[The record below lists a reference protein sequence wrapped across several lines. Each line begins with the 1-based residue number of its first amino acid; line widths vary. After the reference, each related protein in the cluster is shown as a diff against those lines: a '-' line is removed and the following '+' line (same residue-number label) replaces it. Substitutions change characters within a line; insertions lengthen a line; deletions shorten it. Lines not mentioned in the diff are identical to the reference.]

1 MFEKLLIL
9 LVAGAATLSHLI
21 PSPTQMINMFEKGQ
35 KLFVIEDYA
44 QAITRYEKIL
54 AIDSPFL
61 KEKEVTTTLADMVI
75 SLPVAARYQMAN
87 CYKNLGDFE
96 RAIEHFKIVVQTAEI
111 ERLQAMAQS
120 QIVLT
125 RYNQKEYQATI
136 EEARFLLDHFGNS
149 EYAERALYNIGWSNY
164 ESGQYAE
171 SIAAFEEGIRRFP
184 QGEYAVRSQ
193 YQIGESYFEL
203 KQFQSAVDAY
213 NKLIENYI
221 PKSFSERQWSEM
233 ELSRLKRRT
242 QVESGIGKSREEH
255 HIIELSAKAVIRIG
269 DAYDQMQSADKS
281 IEAYLRVPQDYLP
294 MTDLVETAYIKAAD
308 VALRYKG
315 LADAVQVYKN
325 AIDASTDRVFQGKM
339 KYQIAKVH
347 FQHKD
352 YAQAAAEYKSY
363 IKAYRDVSQQV
374 EFTVDA
380 AYYQIG
386 MAFYENFSYDSSLVF
401 YQVVI
406 DSFPNSHM
414 RPNAYYGKGLV
425 LQRAGQFDAA
435 IAAMNELITA
445 YPENQQTPLAYLQIA
460 RIHFDRKDYAQAISA
475 FLSLL
480 QNAKDGD
487 VIDKNSIH
495 FELGQCY
502 RDSKQPDQAIAA
514 FNNVEKGSD
523 YFAVA
528 NSEISELYLQ
538 QGNFEQAEQ
547 VLRQVLDATTE
558 PGKQAEVHYYL
569 ARLYVSAEQFEKAI
583 PEFDLAIQGL
593 QKPEILQSALF
604 GRGAIQMQTV
614 QYTSA
619 IADFERL
626 LAMPL
631 VLPELKSKAMRRL
644 VTCYLKSG
652 DPQKSLESAHSFVDN
667 AKSKSD
673 RTDGLLALAQAHFEL
688 AQYEDGIRVADEIIA
703 TAEDEEHLV
712 QAYFLKGNC
721 YLNLKQFSQ
730 GTDAYQTALN
740 KFPNSAFIPEVA
752 FQLGVAYYNSE
763 DFEKAAATFSG
774 VTQRV
779 SSGENRLFAL
789 YYRGFCLMRLGQWSD
804 ARSAFGTIVAEFPRR
819 NEAAESAYQIAESYF
834 NERNYEQAIEAYND
848 VKRKF
853 PESRYAA
860 LSMYNSGW
868 GYIQNNQQDQGIE
881 VFKQLITAYPDSA
894 YAIDAL
900 FTIGD
905 WHYNNKRYD
914 DATKTYQQLIER
926 YPDSELAEKARGHVD
941 ELAQIHSYNEY
952 EKASILFDEKKYP
965 EAIVAFESVIAKFP
979 EADVAVGAR
988 VNIAASH
995 EMLKEWKKALQ
1006 MYEYIIQTYKDDP
1019 AHHDAYA
1026 FAKEHYDWIMENR

>member
-1 MFEKLLIL
+1 MFEKLLIF

-35 KLFVIEDYA
+35 KLFVIEDYT
-44 QAITRYEKIL
+44 QAITTYEKIL
-54 AIDSPFL
+54 AINSLFL
-61 KEKEVTTTLADMVI
+61 KEKEVTTTLADMTI
-75 SLPVAARYQMAN
+75 SIPVAARYQMAN

-96 RAIEHFKIVVQTAEI
+96 RAIENFRIVVQTAEI
-111 ERLQAMAQS
+111 ERLRAMSQS
-120 QIVLT
+120 QIILT

-136 EEARFLLDHFGNS
+136 DEARYLLDHFGNS
-149 EYAERALYNIGWSNY
+149 EYVERALYNIGWSFYELGNY
-164 ESGQYAE
+164 SESVT
-171 SIAAFEEGIRRFP
+171 AFEESLRRFP

-213 NKLIENYI
+213 NTLIENYI

-269 DAYDQMQSADKS
+269 DAYDQMQNADKS

-308 VALRYKG
+308 VALRRKG
-315 LADAVQVYKN
+315 LADAVHVYKN

-339 KYQIAKVH
+339 KYQIARIN

-352 YAQAAAEYKSY
+352 YAQAAAEYRSYLKS
-363 IKAYRDVSQQV
+363 YRDVSQQI
-374 EFTVDA
+374 EFTADA

-386 MAFYENFSYDSSLVF
+386 MAFFEDNSYDSSLVY
-401 YQVVI
+401 YQVVV
-406 DSFPNSHM
+406 DSFPNSHL
-414 RPNAYYGKGLV
+414 RPNAFYGKGLA

-435 IAAMNELITA
+435 ISAMNDLITA
-445 YPENQQTPLAYLQIA
+445 YPDNQQTPLAYLQIA
-460 RIHFDRKDYAQAISA
+460 RIHFDRQDYSQAASA
-475 FLSLL
+475 YLSLL
-480 QNAKDGD
+480 EKSTDSS
-487 VIDKNSIH
+487 VIDQNSIH

-502 RDSKQPDQAIAA
+502 RDSKQPDKAIAA
-514 FNNVEKGSD
+514 FGKVEKGSE

-538 QGNFEQAEQ
+538 QGNFDQAEH
-547 VLRQVLDATTE
+547 VLRQVLDAATE

-583 PEFDLAIQGL
+583 PEFELAIQGL

-604 GRGAIQMQTV
+604 GRGAIHMQLH
-614 QYTSA
+614 QYQFA

-626 LAMPL
+626 LAMPQ
-631 VLPELKSKAMRRL
+631 VQPEVKSKAMRRL

-652 DPQKSLESAHSFVDN
+652 APEKSLESAQSFVDN

-673 RTDGLLALAQAHFEL
+673 RVDGLLALAQAHYEM
-688 AQYEDGIRVADEIIA
+688 AQFQEGIRVADEIIA
-703 TAEDEEHLV
+703 TGEDAEPVV

-721 YLNLKQFSQ
+721 QLSLKQFSQ
-730 GTDAYQTALN
+730 SVETYQTALQ
-740 KFPNSAFIPEVA
+740 KYPNSGFMPDVL
-752 FQLGVAYYNSE
+752 FQLGIAYYNSE
-763 DFEKAAATFSG
+763 DHEKAAKTFAEVTERVAT
-774 VTQRV
+774 
-779 SSGENRLFAL
+779 GENRLFAL
-789 YYRGFCLMRLGQWSD
+789 YYRGYCLMRLGNWSD
-804 ARSAFGTIVAEFPRR
+804 ARAAFRTIVAEFPHRD
-819 NEAAESAYQIAESYF
+819 EAAEAAYQIAESYF
-834 NERNYEQAIEAYND
+834 NERNYEEAIVAYKLVQKTYPNS
-848 VKRKF
+848 K
-853 PESRYAA
+853 YAA

-868 GYIQNNQQDQGIE
+868 GYIQNNQQDQGID
-881 VFKQLITAYPDSA
+881 VFKQLINTYPDSM

-905 WHYNNKRYD
+905 WHYNNKRYE
-914 DATKTYQQLIER
+914 DATRAYQQLIAK
-926 YPDSELAEKARGHVD
+926 YPDSELAEKARVHVT
-941 ELAQIHSYNEY
+941 ELSQIHSYNEY
-952 EKASILFDEKKYP
+952 EKASILFDDKKYA
-965 EAIVAFESVIAKFP
+965 EAIVAFHSVIEKFP

-995 EMLKEWKKALQ
+995 EMLREWKKALQ
-1006 MYEYIIQTYKDDP
+1006 MYEYIIQTYRDDP
-1019 AHHDAYA
+1019 AHQDAYA
-1026 FAKEHYDWIMENR
+1026 FAREHYDWIMENH